1 MKTKKLKKIIREAF
15 QAGNRY
21 GSHQSYFDKPDDE
34 DEYIASI
41 FHKEKEEEEE
51 ERIPITLASIKAI
64 CGWSKYCDITGGNHW
79 MMNEFSVEDSE
90 IFYVKKSHAKELNL
104 I

>member
-1 MKTKKLKKIIREAF
+1 MKSKKLEKIIREAF

-34 DEYIASI
+34 DEYVASI
-41 FHKEKEEEEE
+41 FHKEKEEEET
-51 ERIPITLASIKAI
+51 IPITLASILAI
-64 CGWSKYCDITGGNHW
+64 CGWSEYCDITGGNHY
-79 MMNEFSVEDSE
+79 MLNEYSVEDSE
-90 IFYVKKSHAKELNL
+90 IFYVKKSHAKQLNL